1 MKRRQTDRKN
11 ERGLTL
17 VEVLVAF
24 FILFVVTLAVLQLLA
39 MAYLVNLGSMTRT
52 ELTYK
57 AEQVVEIIRLQRY
70 RVSNLGAADDPCCP
84 VLGPDAAYSITP
96 TDCQAFWGP
105 AGANLI
111 GPDARY
117 ALHYWIV
124 NNAVTVQ
131 AVPLTSGA
139 NVYIGPASTKVVVY
153 VAQLQ

>member
-1 MKRRQTDRKN
+1 MKRRHTDRKH

-57 AEQVVEIIRLQRY
+57 AEQVVEIIRLQKY
-70 RVSNLGAADDPCCP
+70 RVTALGAVDDACCP
-84 VLGPDAAYSITP
+84 VGANSGYLIRPG
-96 TDCQAFWGP
+96 DCEPFWGP

-111 GPDARY
+111 GPDARFSLDY
-117 ALHYWIV
+117 SIV
-124 NNAVTVQ
+124 NNEVTVR
-131 AVPLTSGA
+131 AVPLTTGA
-139 NVYIGPASTKVVVY
+139 NRYIGPAATKAVVY
-153 VAQLQ
+153 VARLE